1 MNKLTEQVAQFLDTP
16 DEQRDWNTAALL
28 LLQLTNN
35 TIMYRNISLNPKGK
49 AEFIEGK
56 LRQHLKARRDIEAH
70 DEVNALQQQ
79 VDSIIESRTEFT
91 DKSTNPATDFK
102 AGKIRANESQDEL
115 AQSRPSAAEFR
126 AGKRADH
133 DSLPEDIQ
141 ALYVENLDI
150 VHRMRE
156 LHLRLRLLSEDT
168 QLHTDAERKPLLDEF
183 ISLDKKL
190 HANWDTYDH
199 FVTKEESEEKA
210 DNKESEIS
218 PSSMDQLPEQ
228 PNDSS
233 PNAPSTPKK
242 KSSKKSTKSV
252 SAPSVPSDL
261 PK

>member
-1 MNKLTEQVAQFLDTP
+1 MNKLTEQVVQFLNTP
-16 DEQRDWNTAALL
+16 EEQRDWNTAALL

-56 LRQHLKARRDIEAH
+56 LRQFLKDRREVEAH
-70 DEVNALQQQ
+70 DEVNTMQQQ
-79 VDSIIESRTEFT
+79 VDNIIESRTEFSNS
-91 DKSTNPATDFK
+91 DTNPATDFK
-102 AGKIRANESQDEL
+102 
-115 AQSRPSAAEFR
+115 

-168 QLHTDAERKPLLDEF
+168 QLHSDAERKPLLDEF
-183 ISLDKKL
+183 ITLDKKL

-199 FVTKEESEEKA
+199 FVTKEESEEK
-210 DNKESEIS
+210 KEK
-218 PSSMDQLPEQ
+218 
-228 PNDSS
+228 
-233 PNAPSTPKK
+233 PKS
-242 KSSKKSTKSV
+242 KSSKKS
-252 SAPSVPSDL
+252 
-261 PK
+261 PKA

>member
-1 MNKLTEQVAQFLDTP
+1 MNKLTGQVSQFLDTP
-16 DEQRDWNTAALL
+16 DGQKDWNTAALL

-49 AEFIEGK
+49 SEFIEGK
-56 LRQHLKARRDIEAH
+56 LRQFLKARREVEAH
-70 DEVNALQQQ
+70 DEVNAMQQQ
-79 VDSIIESRTEFT
+79 VDEIIESRTEF
-91 DKSTNPATDFK
+91 KEKNEAKDFK
-102 AGKIRANESQDEL
+102 
-115 AQSRPSAAEFR
+115 

-168 QLHTDAERKPLLDEF
+168 QLHSDSERKPLLDEF

-199 FVTKEESEEKA
+199 FVTKAESAESA
-210 DNKESEIS
+210 DNKEAEIS
-218 PSSMDQLPEQ
+218 QSITDQLPEQ
-228 PNDSS
+228 SNASS
-233 PNAPSTPKK
+233 PKAPNTPKK
-242 KSSKKSTKSV
+242 KSSKKSPKSV
-252 SAPSVPSDL
+252 
-261 PK
+261 